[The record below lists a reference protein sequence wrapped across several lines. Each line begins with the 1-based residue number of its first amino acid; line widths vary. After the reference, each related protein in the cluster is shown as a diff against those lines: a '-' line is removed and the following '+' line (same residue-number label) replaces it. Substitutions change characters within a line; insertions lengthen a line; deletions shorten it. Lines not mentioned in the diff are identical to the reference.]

1 MKQKIDKNSADRS
14 ELESIIRKQS
24 MELNRTQTLLSQA
37 DFDLKEARYEINRI
51 NERESK
57 TKEEKQLIETK
68 SKDVIAELKL
78 QLQQKNAS
86 VEERNQVAAFE
97 CDKLIKTLTSLYK
110 SVFDGRGSN
119 ALAPKTTKQLLDKAA
134 KDAEH
139 LRDFLVSKST
149 GVLTEEQE
157 RVAALQSRLSVGNV
171 GKLLLMLLT
180 VEWLMSEPS
189 CAYLGGC
196 WVRQCPPGHVPQ
208 PRGGEQS
215 PHGHRG
221 DAEGAA
227 GRGEPR
233 RLDQPTHPALP
244 PRHRQVHVNLS

>member
-14 ELESIIRKQS
+14 ELESIIRRQS

-51 NERESK
+51 NERELK
-57 TKEEKQLIETK
+57 TKEEKQLLETK
-68 SKDVIAELKL
+68 SKDIIAELKH

-110 SVFDGRGSN
+110 SIFDGRGTN

-139 LRDFLVSKST
+139 LKEFLASKST
-149 GVLTEEQE
+149 VVLGEAQDK
-157 RVAALQSRLSVGNV
+157 VASQQSILTSRNV
-171 GKLLLMLLT
+171 
-180 VEWLMSEPS
+180 S
-189 CAYLGGC
+189 
-196 WVRQCPPGHVPQ
+196 
-208 PRGGEQS
+208 
-215 PHGHRG
+215 
-221 DAEGAA
+221 
-227 GRGEPR
+227 
-233 RLDQPTHPALP
+233 
-244 PRHRQVHVNLS
+244 